1 MSIREAMPVLVRHEG
16 EWEGTYLLVD
26 DQGKILDQ
34 HASHLTCSFPRDG
47 SADYFQINRY
57 RWADGR
63 TEEHRFPGQYRDGR
77 VYFDSDRIYGYCW
90 EVDDLTVIL
99 TWYYKSDPDQN
110 WLYEMIQISAN
121 GQHRARTW
129 HWFEN
134 GELVKRTLIKEKR
147 VK

>member
-1 MSIREAMPVLVRHEG
+1 MSIREKMPALVKHEG
-16 EWEGTYLLVD
+16 DWKGKYVLVD
-26 DQGKILDQ
+26 DQANILDQ
-34 HASHLTCSFPRDG
+34 YDSLLSCSFPTDG
-47 SADYFQINRY
+47 SSDYFQINRY
-57 RWADGR
+57 AWADGK

-99 TWYYKSDPDQN
+99 TWHYKSDPDQN
-110 WLYEMIQISAN
+110 WLYEMIQISKD